1 MERTFITHESNS
13 NTSATQVQNELLH
26 NIAFTIVLVKAYR
39 ILIEYWKTKHVNIKY
54 ILEIAVITPIIEVIF
69 NYSSYDFNFIIFYGI
84 LAVLSSI
91 IYLFFYEKL
100 VEIEKDYEEKEYN

>member
-1 MERTFITHESNS
+1 MVSTLFIRFYSFLERTFITRESS
-13 NTSATQVQNELLH
+13 NVSATQVQHELLH

-54 ILEIAVITPIIEVIF
+54 ILEIAVIAPIIIEVIF
-69 NYSSYDFNFIIFYGI
+69 NYSSYDFNFIIFYGVF
-84 LAVLSSI
+84 AVLSSI

-100 VEIEKDYEEKEYN
+100 V